1 MKTRLA
7 HCMTLYMLSCL
18 SAVAG
23 ERQAMNRADILAA
36 LPGMTMTGSYA
47 DGVKFTETY
56 APDKSIAYQDDR
68 GADTGNWFEKD
79 GMFCTFY
86 LSLQG
91 ACFKVVRT
99 GANCYEYYVAE
110 GQDGVKSEPAV
121 SWNSVGW
128 DVKQPSTC
136 DLSDKVV

>member
-1 MKTRLA
+1 MKSLVA
-7 HCMTLYMLSCL
+7 QLTLLFTLSCAASL
-18 SAVAG
+18 AG
-23 ERQAMNRADILAA
+23 ERQEMGSADILAM

-56 APDKSIAYQDDR
+56 FLDKRIAYQDDR
-68 GADTGNWFEKD
+68 VADTGSWFEKD
-79 GMFCTFY
+79 GLFCTFY

-99 GANCYEYYVAE
+99 GANCFEYYVAE
-110 GQDGVKSEPAV
+110 GQNGNKSEPSA

-128 DVKQPSTC
+128 DVKRPSTC
-136 DLSDKVV
+136 DLSDKTV